1 MSRRGAIAT
10 AVLLVWIVALS
21 LLIRRELFQAPTE
34 RLAEA
39 ALRISPEA
47 LFYVIERNGEQIG
60 FASSTIDTT
69 EQTVEVSDHLVLDL
83 PVDKR
88 LHRSSARAAVSLTRG
103 LRMLGFRASVE
114 MLDTPMG
121 TTGRF
126 EGDSLLHLTIQTSP
140 EAEDSQTVRL
150 TGPVVFPT
158 LVPLV
163 IGLSEKLEVGRHITL
178 KVMQPGALEGKD
190 VEVVIAAESLFV
202 IPDSAALDSTT
213 KRWTSSRTDTI
224 RAFRLDIPGS
234 KITGWVDERGRVV
247 EASQPGTMTLRRT
260 AYELAF
266 ENWRLSAGQ
275 RASSVTSDRDILES
289 TAIASSARLD
299 RSRVAR
305 LRVKLGNV
313 DLAGYDL
320 EGERR
325 SLSGD
330 TLQIDREGP
339 ETLRASYTLPA
350 SKTGRFR
357 EELAPEPLLQSGDP
371 RIVALAKR
379 IADGER
385 DPRIVAERLNRWV
398 YDSVKK
404 RITIGVPNAVQVLRT
419 LSGDCNEHTQLYIAL
434 ARALGLPARSAAGL
448 ALVRGKFYYHAWP
461 EVYLGNWVA
470 VDPTFGQF
478 PADAAHLRFIIGGL
492 TRQADLLRLIGQLEI
507 DVIESR

>member
-1 MSRRGAIAT
+1 MSRRAVIAGV
-10 AVLLVWIVALS
+10 VLAVWIVALS
-21 LLIRRELFQAPTE
+21 LLIRREFFQAPTA

-39 ALRISPEA
+39 AMRVSPEA

-114 MLDTPMG
+114 MSETPMG
-121 TTGRF
+121 ASGRF
-126 EGDSLLHLTIQTSP
+126 DGDSLLHLVVQTSP

-158 LVPLV
+158 LVPLMV
-163 IGLSEKLEVGRHITL
+163 GLSEKLEVGRQVTL

-190 VEVVIAAESLFV
+190 VAVTIAAESLFV
-202 IPDSAALDSTT
+202 IPDTAMLDSTT
-213 KRWTSSRTDTI
+213 ARWVVSHTDTV
-224 RAFRLDIPGS
+224 RAYRLEIPGS
-234 KITGWVDERGRVV
+234 RISGWVDERGRVV
-247 EASQPGTMTLRRT
+247 EATQPGTMTLRRT

-275 RASSVTSDRDILES
+275 RASTVTSDRDILES
-289 TAIASSARLD
+289 TAIASSVGLD
-299 RSRVAR
+299 RSRIAR
-305 LRVKLGNV
+305 LRVKLSNV

-320 EGERR
+320 EGERQ

-330 TLQIDREGP
+330 TLQIVRERP
-339 ETLRASYTLPA
+339 EALRATYTLPA
-350 SKTGRFR
+350 GPQGRFR
-357 EELAPEPLLQSGDP
+357 DELAAEPLIQTRDP
-371 RIVALAKR
+371 AVVALARR
-379 IADGER
+379 IAGGET

-398 YDSVKK
+398 YDSLKK
-404 RITIGVPNAVQVLRT
+404 RITVGVPNAVQVLRT
-419 LSGDCNEHTQLYIAL
+419 RSGDCNEHTQLYIAL
-434 ARALGLPARSAAGL
+434 ARSLGLPARSAAGL

-507 DVIESR
+507 DVIESS

>member
-1 MSRRGAIAT
+1 MSRRGVIAT
-10 AVLLVWIVALS
+10 AVLLIWVVALS
-21 LLIRRELFQAPTE
+21 LLIRREFFRAPTE

-39 ALRISPEA
+39 AMRISPEA

-69 EQTVEVSDHLVLDL
+69 EQTVEVSDHLVVDL

-121 TTGRF
+121 ATGRVD
-126 EGDSLLHLTIQTSP
+126 GDSLLHLTIQTSP

-163 IGLSEKLEVGRHITL
+163 IGLSEKLEVGRHIAL
-178 KVMQPGALEGKD
+178 KVMQPGALDGKD
-190 VEVVIAAESLFV
+190 IDVVIAAESLFV
-202 IPDSAALDSTT
+202 VSDSAMLDSTT
-213 KRWTSSRTDTI
+213 KRWTSSHSDTV

-234 KITGWVDERGRVV
+234 SISGWVDERGRVV

-275 RASSVTSDRDILES
+275 RASSVTADRDILES

-299 RSRVAR
+299 RSRIAR

-320 EGERR
+320 EGERQ

-330 TLQIDREGP
+330 TLQIVRERP
-339 ETLRASYTLPA
+339 EVLRAAYTLPA
-350 SKTGRFR
+350 SREGRFR
-357 EELAPEPLLQSGDP
+357 EELASEPLIQSRDP
-371 RIVALAKR
+371 AIIALATR
-379 IADGER
+379 IAGGETN
-385 DPRIVAERLNRWV
+385 PRIVAERLNRWV
-398 YDSVKK
+398 YDSLKK
-404 RITIGVPNAVQVLRT
+404 RITIGVPNALQVLRT

-434 ARALGLPARSAAGL
+434 ARSLGLPARSAAGL

-507 DVIESR
+507 DVIESS

>member
-1 MSRRGAIAT
+1 MSRRGVIAT
-10 AVLLVWIVALS
+10 TVLVVWVIALS
-21 LLIRRELFQAPTE
+21 LLIRREFFRAPTE

-39 ALRISPEA
+39 AMRISPEA
-47 LFYVIERNGEQIG
+47 LFYIIERNGEQIG
-60 FASSTIDTT
+60 FASSTVDTT
-69 EQTVEVSDHLVLDL
+69 ERTVEVSDHLVLDL

-121 TTGRF
+121 ATGRF
-126 EGDSLLHLTIQTSP
+126 DGDSILHLVIQTSP
-140 EAEDSQTVRL
+140 EAEDSQTVHL
-150 TGPVVFPT
+150 KGPVVFPT

-163 IGLSEKLEVGRHITL
+163 IGLSEKLEVGHRVTM
-178 KVMQPGALEGKD
+178 KVMQPGFLDGKD
-190 VEVVIAAESLFV
+190 VEIAIAAESLFV
-202 IPDSAALDSTT
+202 VSDSAVLDTVA
-213 KRWTSSRTDTI
+213 KRWTSARTDTL
-224 RAFRLDIPGS
+224 RAYRLDIPGS
-234 KITGWVDERGRVV
+234 TISGWVDERGRVV

-275 RASSVTSDRDILES
+275 RASTVTADRDILES
-289 TAIASSARLD
+289 TAIASSVRLD
-299 RSRVAR
+299 RSRIAR
-305 LRVKLGNV
+305 LRVKLGKV

-320 EGERR
+320 EGERQ

-330 TLQIDREGP
+330 TLQIVREQP
-339 ETLRASYTLPA
+339 QALDAAYTLPA
-350 SKTGRFR
+350 SADGRFR
-357 EELAPEPLLQSGDP
+357 SELVAEPLIQSKDP
-371 RIVALAKR
+371 SIAALARR
-379 IADGER
+379 IAGGAT
-385 DPRIVAERLNRWV
+385 DPRIVAERLNKWV
-398 YDSVKK
+398 YDSLKK
-404 RITIGVPNAVQVLRT
+404 RITIGVPNALQVLRT
-419 LSGDCNEHTQLYIAL
+419 RSGDCNEHTQLYIAL
-434 ARALGLPARSAAGL
+434 ARSLGLPARSAAGL

-507 DVIESR
+507 DVIESS

>member
-1 MSRRGAIAT
+1 MSRRGVIAT
-10 AVLLVWIVALS
+10 AVLLIWVVALS
-21 LLIRRELFQAPTE
+21 LLIRREFFRAPTE

-39 ALRISPEA
+39 AMRISPEA

-69 EQTVEVSDHLVLDL
+69 EQTVEVSDHLVVDL

-121 TTGRF
+121 ATGRVD
-126 EGDSLLHLTIQTSP
+126 GDSLLHLTIQTSP

-163 IGLSEKLEVGRHITL
+163 IGLSEKLEVGRHIAL
-178 KVMQPGALEGKD
+178 KVMQPGALDGKD
-190 VEVVIAAESLFV
+190 IDVVIAAESLFV
-202 IPDSAALDSTT
+202 VSDSAMLDSTT
-213 KRWTSSRTDTI
+213 KRWTSSHSDTV

-234 KITGWVDERGRVV
+234 SISGWVDERGRVV

-275 RASSVTSDRDILES
+275 RASSVTADRDILES

-299 RSRVAR
+299 RSRIAR

-320 EGERR
+320 EGERQ

-330 TLQIDREGP
+330 TLQIVRERP
-339 ETLRASYTLPA
+339 EVLRAAYTLPA
-350 SKTGRFR
+350 SREGRFR
-357 EELAPEPLLQSGDP
+357 EELASEPLIQSRDP
-371 RIVALAKR
+371 AIIALATR
-379 IADGER
+379 IAGGET

-398 YDSVKK
+398 YDSLKK
-404 RITIGVPNAVQVLRT
+404 RITIGVPNALQVLRT

-434 ARALGLPARSAAGL
+434 ARSLGLPARSAAGL

-507 DVIESR
+507 DVIESS

>member
-10 AVLLVWIVALS
+10 AVLLVWVVALS
-21 LLIRRELFQAPTE
+21 LLIRREFFHAPTE

-39 ALRISPEA
+39 AMRISPEA
-47 LFYVIERNGEQIG
+47 LFYIVERNGEQIG

-69 EQTVEVSDHLVLDL
+69 EQTVEISDHLVVDL

-103 LRMLGFRASVE
+103 LRMLGFRVSVE
-114 MLDTPMG
+114 MLETPMG
-121 TTGRF
+121 ASGRF
-126 EGDSLLHLTIQTSP
+126 AGDSLLHLVIQTSP

-150 TGPVVFPT
+150 TGPTVFPT

-178 KVMQPGALEGKD
+178 KVMQPAALEGKD
-190 VEVVIAAESLFV
+190 VEVIIAAESLFV
-202 IPDSAALDSTT
+202 LSDSAALDSTT
-213 KRWTSSRTDTI
+213 KRWVTSRTDTV
-224 RAFRLDIPGS
+224 RAFRLDLPGS

-275 RASSVTSDRDILES
+275 RASSITSDRDILES
-289 TAIASSARLD
+289 TAIASSAQLD
-299 RSRVAR
+299 RSRIAR

-320 EGERR
+320 DGERQA
-325 SLSGD
+325 LSGD
-330 TLQIDREGP
+330 TLQIVRERP
-339 ETLRASYTLPA
+339 ETLRAAYTLPA
-350 SKTGRFR
+350 SPTGRFR
-357 EELAPEPLLQSGDP
+357 TELAAEPLIQSGDP
-371 RIVALAKR
+371 RVRELAKR
-379 IADGER
+379 IAGGET
-385 DPRIVAERLNRWV
+385 DPRLVAERLNRWV
-398 YDSVKK
+398 YDSLKK
-404 RITIGVPNAVQVLRT
+404 RITIGVPNALQVLRT

-434 ARALGLPARSAAGL
+434 ARSLGLPARSAAGL

-461 EVYLGNWVA
+461 EVYLGTWVA

-507 DVIESR
+507 DVIESS

>member
-1 MSRRGAIAT
+1 VSRRGVIA
-10 AVLLVWIVALS
+10 AGVLVVWVIALS
-21 LLIRRELFQAPTE
+21 LLIRREFFQAPTE

-39 ALRISPEA
+39 AMRISPEA

-60 FASSTIDTT
+60 FASSTVDTT

-103 LRMLGFRASVE
+103 LRMLGFRVSVE
-114 MLDTPMG
+114 METPMG
-121 TTGRF
+121 ASGQLV
-126 EGDSLLHLTIQTSP
+126 GDSLLHLVIQTSP

-178 KVMQPGALEGKD
+178 KVMQPVALEGRD

-202 IPDSAALDSTT
+202 VPDSAVLDSAT
-213 KRWTSSRTDTI
+213 KRWTISHTDTV
-224 RAFRLDIPGS
+224 RAFRLDLAGS
-234 KITGWVDERGRVV
+234 SITGWVDERGRIV
-247 EASQPGTMTLRRT
+247 EASQPGTMTVRRT

-275 RASSVTSDRDILES
+275 RASTVTSDRDILES

-299 RSRVAR
+299 RSRIAR

-320 EGERR
+320 EGERQ

-330 TLQIDREGP
+330 TLQIIREQP
-339 ETLRASYTLPA
+339 EALRAAYTLPE
-350 SKTGRFR
+350 SRDGRFR
-357 EELAPEPLLQSGDP
+357 AELASEPLLQSGDP
-371 RIVALAKR
+371 RVVELAKR
-379 IADGER
+379 IAGGET
-385 DPRIVAERLNRWV
+385 DPRVVAEKLNRWV
-398 YDSVKK
+398 YDSLKK
-404 RITIGVPNAVQVLRT
+404 RITIGVPNALQVLRT
-419 LSGDCNEHTQLYIAL
+419 RSGDCNEHTQLYMAL
-434 ARALGLPARSAAGL
+434 ARSLGLPTRSAAGL

-461 EVYLGNWVA
+461 EVYLGTWVA

-507 DVIESR
+507 DVIESS

>member
-1 MSRRGAIAT
+1 MSRRAVIAT
-10 AVLLVWIVALS
+10 AVLLVWVVALS
-21 LLIRRELFQAPTE
+21 LLIRREFFQAPTQ

-39 ALRISPEA
+39 AMRISPEA
-47 LFYVIERNGEQIG
+47 LFYIIERNGEQIG

-103 LRMLGFRASVE
+103 LRMLGFRATVE
-114 MLDTPMG
+114 MLETPMG
-121 TTGRF
+121 ASGRF
-126 EGDSLLHLTIQTSP
+126 DGDSLLHLVIKTSP

-163 IGLSEKLEVGRHITL
+163 IGLSEKLEVGREITM

-190 VEVVIAAESLFV
+190 VKIVIAAESLFV
-202 IPDSAALDSTT
+202 IPDSAVLDSTT
-213 KRWTSSRTDTI
+213 KRWVRSHTDTV
-224 RAFRLDIPGS
+224 RAFKLDIPGS
-234 KITGWVDERGRVV
+234 SIGGWVDERGRIV
-247 EASQPGTMTLRRT
+247 EASQPGTMTVRRT

-266 ENWRLSAGQ
+266 ENWRLSAGE
-275 RASSVTSDRDILES
+275 RATSITSDRDILES
-289 TAIASSARLD
+289 TAIASSAQLD
-299 RSRVAR
+299 RSRIAR

-313 DLAGYDL
+313 DLVGYDL
-320 EGERR
+320 EGERQ

-330 TLQIDREGP
+330 TLQIVRESP
-339 ETLRASYTLPA
+339 EALRATYTLPA
-350 SKTGRFR
+350 TGGGRFR
-357 EELAPEPLLQSGDP
+357 EELAAEPLIQSGDA
-371 RIVALAKR
+371 RILALAKR
-379 IADGER
+379 IADGST
-385 DPRIVAERLNRWV
+385 DPRVVAERLNRWV
-398 YDSVKK
+398 YDSLRK
-404 RITIGVPNAVQVLRT
+404 RITIGVPNALQVLRT
-419 LSGDCNEHTQLYIAL
+419 MSGDCNEHTQLYIAL

-507 DVIESR
+507 DVIESS

>member
-1 MSRRGAIAT
+1 MSRRGVIAGV
-10 AVLLVWIVALS
+10 VLLIWVVALS
-21 LLIRRELFQAPTE
+21 LLIRREFFQAPTA

-39 ALRISPEA
+39 AMRVSPEA

-114 MLDTPMG
+114 MSETPMG
-121 TTGRF
+121 ASGRF
-126 EGDSLLHLTIQTSP
+126 EGDSLLHLVIQTGP

-158 LVPLV
+158 LVPLMV
-163 IGLSEKLEVGRHITL
+163 GLSEKLEVGRQVTL
-178 KVMQPGALEGKD
+178 KVMQAGALEGKD
-190 VEVVIAAESLFV
+190 VAITIAAESLFV
-202 IPDSAALDSTT
+202 VPDTAMLDSTT
-213 KRWTSSRTDTI
+213 RRWVVSHTDTI
-224 RAFRLDIPGS
+224 RAYRLEIPGS
-234 KITGWVDERGRVV
+234 RISGWVDERGRVV
-247 EASQPGTMTLRRT
+247 EATQPGTMTLRRT

-275 RASSVTSDRDILES
+275 RASTVTSDRDILES
-289 TAIASSARLD
+289 TAIASSVGLD
-299 RSRVAR
+299 RSRIAR
-305 LRVKLGNV
+305 LRVKLSNV

-320 EGERR
+320 EGERQ

-330 TLQIDREGP
+330 TLQIVRERP
-339 ETLRASYTLPA
+339 EVLRAAYTLPA
-350 SKTGRFR
+350 SAEGRFR
-357 EELAPEPLLQSGDP
+357 EELAAEPLIQTRDP
-371 RIVALAKR
+371 GIAALARR
-379 IADGER
+379 IAAGET

-398 YDSVKK
+398 YDSLKK
-404 RITIGVPNAVQVLRT
+404 RITVGVPNAVQVLRT
-419 LSGDCNEHTQLYIAL
+419 RSGDCNEHTQLYIAL
-434 ARALGLPARSAAGL
+434 ARSLGLPARSAAGL

-507 DVIESR
+507 DVIESS

>member
-1 MSRRGAIAT
+1 MTRRGVIAG
-10 AVLLVWIVALS
+10 VILLVWVIALS
-21 LLIRRELFQAPTE
+21 VLIRREFFRKPTE

-47 LFYVIERNGEQIG
+47 LFYVIERGGEQIG

-69 EQTVEVSDHLVLDL
+69 ERTVEVSDHLVLDL

-114 MLDTPMG
+114 MLETPMG
-121 TTGRF
+121 ATGMV
-126 EGDSLLHLTIQTSP
+126 EGDSILHLTIQTSP
-140 EAEDSQTVRL
+140 EAVDSQTVRL

-163 IGLSEKLEVGRHITL
+163 IGLSEKLEVGRRITM
-178 KVMQPGALEGKD
+178 KVMQPGALEGRD
-190 VEVVIAAESLFV
+190 VDVHIAAESLFV
-202 IPDSAALDSTT
+202 IPDSVTLDSTT
-213 KRWTSSRTDTI
+213 KRWTSARTDTV
-224 RAFRLDIPGS
+224 RAYRLDLTGS
-234 KITGWVDERGRVV
+234 TITGWVDERGRIV
-247 EASQPGTMTLRRT
+247 EASQPGTMTVRRT

-289 TAIASSARLD
+289 TAIAASAQLD
-299 RSRVAR
+299 RSRIAR
-305 LRVKLGNV
+305 LRVRLSNV

-320 EGERR
+320 EGERQ
-325 SLSGD
+325 SLLGD
-330 TLQIDREGP
+330 TLQIVRERP
-339 ETLRASYTLPA
+339 EVLKAAYTLPA
-350 SKTGRFR
+350 SPDGRFR
-357 EELAPEPLLQSGDP
+357 SDLIAEPLLQSRDP
-371 RIVALAKR
+371 AVISLARR
-379 IADGER
+379 IAAGET

-398 YDSVKK
+398 HDSLKK
-404 RITIGVPNAVQVLRT
+404 RITIGVPNALQVLRT
-419 LSGDCNEHTQLYIAL
+419 RSGDCNEHTQLYIAL
-434 ARALGLPARSAAGL
+434 ARSLGLPARSAAGL

-507 DVIESR
+507 EVIESS

>member
-1 MSRRGAIAT
+1 MSRRGVIAT
-10 AVLLVWIVALS
+10 AVLLIWIVALS

-39 ALRISPEA
+39 ALRIAPEA

-114 MLDTPMG
+114 MLETPMG
-121 TTGRF
+121 ASGRF
-126 EGDSLLHLTIQTSP
+126 DGDSLLHLTIQASP

-158 LVPLV
+158 LVPLI
-163 IGLSEKLEVGRHITL
+163 IGLSEKLEVGRHVTL

-202 IPDSAALDSTT
+202 IPDSAVLDSTT
-213 KRWTSSRTDTI
+213 KRWTSSHTDTV
-224 RAFRLDIPGS
+224 RAFRLDLPGS
-234 KITGWVDERGRVV
+234 SITGWVDERGRVV

-320 EGERR
+320 EGERQ

-330 TLQIDREGP
+330 TLQIVRERP
-339 ETLRASYTLPA
+339 EALRASYTLPA
-350 SKTGRFR
+350 SRDGRFR
-357 EELAPEPLLQSGDP
+357 AELAPEPLLQSSDP
-371 RIVALAKR
+371 GIVALAKR
-379 IADGER
+379 IADGET

-404 RITIGVPNAVQVLRT
+404 RITIGVPNALQVLRT

-507 DVIESR
+507 DVIESS

>member
-1 MSRRGAIAT
+1 MSRRGVIAT
-10 AVLLVWIVALS
+10 AVLLVWVVALS
-21 LLIRRELFQAPTE
+21 LLIRREFFRAPTE

-39 ALRISPEA
+39 AMRISPEA

-114 MLDTPMG
+114 MLETPMG
-121 TTGRF
+121 ATGRF

-163 IGLSEKLEVGRHITL
+163 IGLSEKLEVGRRIGL

-190 VEVVIAAESLFV
+190 VQVVIAAESLFV
-202 IPDSAALDSTT
+202 VPDSAVLDSTT
-213 KRWTSSRTDTI
+213 KRWAVSHSDTV

-234 KITGWVDERGRVV
+234 SISGWVDERGRVV

-275 RASSVTSDRDILES
+275 RASSVTADRDILES

-299 RSRVAR
+299 RSRIAR

-320 EGERR
+320 EGERQ

-330 TLQIDREGP
+330 TLQIVRERP
-339 ETLRASYTLPA
+339 EVLQAAFTLPA
-350 SKTGRFR
+350 SRDGRFR
-357 EELAPEPLLQSGDP
+357 EELASEPLIQSRDP
-371 RIVALAKR
+371 AIVALGQR
-379 IADGER
+379 IAAGET
-385 DPRIVAERLNRWV
+385 DPRTVAERLNRWV
-398 YDSVKK
+398 YDSLKK
-404 RITIGVPNAVQVLRT
+404 RITIGVPNALQVLRT

-434 ARALGLPARSAAGL
+434 ARSLGLPARSAAGL
-448 ALVRGKFYYHAWP
+448 ALVRGKFYYHAWQ

-507 DVIESR
+507 DVIESS

>member
-213 KRWTSSRTDTI
+213 KRWTSSHSDTI

-320 EGERR
+320 EGERQ

-339 ETLRASYTLPA
+339 ATLRASYTLPA
-350 SKTGRFR
+350 NKAGRFR
-357 EELAPEPLLQSGDP
+357 EELAAEPLLQSGDP
-371 RIVALAKR
+371 RIVGLAKR
-379 IADGER
+379 IADGET

>member
-1 MSRRGAIAT
+1 MSRRGVIAT
-10 AVLLVWIVALS
+10 VILLVWVVALS
-21 LLIRRELFQAPTE
+21 LLIRREFFQAPTQ

-39 ALRISPEA
+39 AMRISPEA
-47 LFYVIERNGEQIG
+47 LFYIIERNGEQMG

-114 MLDTPMG
+114 MLETPMG
-121 TTGRF
+121 ASGRF
-126 EGDSLLHLTIQTSP
+126 EGDSLLHLVIQTSP

-163 IGLSEKLEVGRHITL
+163 IGLSEKLEVGRQITM

-190 VEVVIAAESLFV
+190 VQIVIAAESLFV
-202 IPDSAALDSTT
+202 IPDSAVLDSTS
-213 KRWTSSRTDTI
+213 KRWVGSHTDTV

-234 KITGWVDERGRVV
+234 SIGGWVDERGRIV
-247 EASQPGTMTLRRT
+247 EASQPGTMKIRRT

-266 ENWRLSAGQ
+266 ENWRLSAGE
-275 RASSVTSDRDILES
+275 RATSITSDRDILES

-299 RSRVAR
+299 RSRIAR

-313 DLAGYDL
+313 DLVGYDL
-320 EGERR
+320 EGERQ

-330 TLQIDREGP
+330 TLQIMRESP
-339 ETLRASYTLPA
+339 EALRAAYTLPA
-350 SKTGRFR
+350 TEGGRFR
-357 EELAPEPLLQSGDP
+357 SELAAEPLIQSKDP
-371 RIVALAKR
+371 QIVALARR
-379 IADGER
+379 IADGST
-385 DPRIVAERLNRWV
+385 DPRVVAERLNRWV
-398 YDSVKK
+398 YDSLKK
-404 RITIGVPNAVQVLRT
+404 RITIGVPNALQVLRT
-419 LSGDCNEHTQLYIAL
+419 RSGDCNEHTQLYIAL

-507 DVIESR
+507 DVIESS